1 LFSLININRIPFK
14 FVADFK
20 LDLVVL
26 GMQTATATYPC
37 PFCFVTLDVMRSG
50 DYGNQ
55 ILDENCQLSV
65 SEECLRES
73 FNLYEKGGCHKK
85 DARNFHNTVSLP
97 LLEESDETLVRKGN
111 HP

>member
-1 LFSLININRIPFK
+1 
-14 FVADFK
+14 
-20 LDLVVL
+20 
-26 GMQTATATYPC
+26 
-37 PFCFVTLDVMRSG
+37 MRSG

-97 LLEESDETLVRKGN
+97 LLEESDETLVSEKVIIPELHIIQGFVN
-111 HP
+111 HLFWDGIVPLLGQENSMKWP